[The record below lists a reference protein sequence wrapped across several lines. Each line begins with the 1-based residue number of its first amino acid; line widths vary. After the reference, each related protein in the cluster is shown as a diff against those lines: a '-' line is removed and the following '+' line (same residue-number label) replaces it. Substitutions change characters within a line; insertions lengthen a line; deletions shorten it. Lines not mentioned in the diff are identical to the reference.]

1 MLCVTVPLLAFGP
14 WNCEDVCEPCAAAT
28 PAPKPSAVTTRATNI
43 TFKILDILIA
53 NLFLLSFRTVPNF
66 LKEPCACSWD
76 TSVFRRFQRETKII
90 EFSLCDQA
98 WTSASHPCSGRNGAC
113 MNSGRENI
121 SISCQ
126 EVRRELANY
135 MEDDVSDE
143 LRKRMERH
151 FVDCKGCQA
160 TYDSLRNVIRLMAD
174 GEILELPEGFSRRLF
189 ARIASM

>member
-1 MLCVTVPLLAFGP
+1 
-14 WNCEDVCEPCAAAT
+14 
-28 PAPKPSAVTTRATNI
+28 
-43 TFKILDILIA
+43 
-53 NLFLLSFRTVPNF
+53 
-66 LKEPCACSWD
+66 
-76 TSVFRRFQRETKII
+76 
-90 EFSLCDQA
+90 
-98 WTSASHPCSGRNGAC
+98 